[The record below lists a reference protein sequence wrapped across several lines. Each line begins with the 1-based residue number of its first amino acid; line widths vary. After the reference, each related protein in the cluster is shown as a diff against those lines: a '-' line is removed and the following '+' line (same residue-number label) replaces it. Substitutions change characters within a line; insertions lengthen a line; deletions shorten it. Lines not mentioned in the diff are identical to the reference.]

1 VARDED
7 GGSITGATP
16 IPTISRVIGTSSTSM
31 GPHSS
36 QGLSPHSSMTPR
48 GISRRASS
56 QSLTTGRIQRLSP
69 KADYDPPEATV
80 SHLAPVAAGSRAFP
94 SSSSDASLPL
104 RSILDI
110 LGLRPRN
117 H

>member
-1 VARDED
+1 MR
-7 GGSITGATP
+7 
-16 IPTISRVIGTSSTSM
+16 
-31 GPHSS
+31 
-36 QGLSPHSSMTPR
+36 PR
-48 GISRRASS
+48 GISRQARSMS
-56 QSLTTGRIQRLSP
+56 PTTERIQRLSP
-69 KADYDPPEATV
+69 RADNYPPEATV

-117 H
+117 Q